1 MYHALKDSEYITLRS
16 IVEIIIKYEN
26 QDVSSKNNLVI
37 VSCKIL
43 KFKLDIVCSDNSV
56 FQILLLDFALWYKR
70 HYKDLT
76 DSETDAFLAFLME
89 YSSLDA
95 DSFKLIVESTYDSCT
110 EMKIDI
116 EYITVL
122 RAIGSMFLI
131 HPNIDTLKSVY
142 VVMDKV
148 TKIICRYSEDDK
160 VVYIENTD
168 TEDVFKV
175 MSDCNYMSIQLH
187 DILYDDISGI
197 MVALETSTKIL
208 FVTIGGTPLIAQDDI
223 TFKKLKK
230 SKRILLLEK
239 IKYID
244 EFEILN

>member
-37 VSCKIL
+37 VSCKVL
-43 KFKLDIVCSDNSV
+43 KFKLDIVCSDGSI

-76 DSETDAFLAFLME
+76 DSETDVFLTFLME

-95 DSFKLIVESTYDSCT
+95 DNFNLIVESICDSCK

-116 EYITVL
+116 EYRTVL
-122 RAIGSMFLI
+122 RAVGIMFLRQ
-131 HPNIDTLKSVY
+131 PNTDILKSIY
-142 VVMDKV
+142 VDMSKDI
-148 TKIICRYSEDDK
+148 KIICRYPEDDK

-168 TEDVFKV
+168 TGDVFKV
-175 MSDCNYMSIQLH
+175 KSDWNDMSIQIH
-187 DILYDDISGI
+187 DILYDNISGI
-197 MVALETSTKIL
+197 MIALETSTKL
-208 FVTIGGTPLIAQDDI
+208 SFATIGGTPLIAQDDI
-223 TFKKLKK
+223 TCKKLKK